1 MKKIIFLLLIYFVLF
16 CFLRGKDIYLV
27 SLGETSVYLSTS
39 DILNGSEPSYKLNK
53 GDVAK
58 VNRLIDLKHYLV
70 WEIKINN
77 KMSYVLGGNYIIVGN
92 N

>member
-1 MKKIIFLLLIYFVLF
+1 MKKIVFFILISFILFFVKD
-16 CFLRGKDIYLV
+16 KDIYLV
-27 SLGETSVYLSTS
+27 FLGETSVYLSTS
-39 DILNGSEPSYKLNK
+39 DILNGFEPNYKLNK

-77 KMSYVLGGNYIIVGN
+77 RMAYVLDGDYIIVGN
-92 N
+92 E